1 MKHVEEVTN
10 GECGKK
16 VEFDINGI
24 LFKKSLINDLINLDI
39 QSN

>member
-1 MKHVEEVTN
+1 MLKKPQTVNVE
-10 GECGKK
+10 KK

>member
-1 MKHVEEVTN
+1 MLKKSQTVNVE
-10 GECGKK
+10 KK

-39 QSN
+39 ESN